1 MDDDYLVLAA
11 MLAFGLLVGA
21 VGFYFAAKE
30 RKESRSEG
38 GGKSSAAHRPR

>member
-1 MDDDYLVLAA
+1 MDDRYLVLVA
-11 MLAFGLLVGA
+11 MALFGLGVFA
-21 VGFYFAAKE
+21 VGMYFALKE